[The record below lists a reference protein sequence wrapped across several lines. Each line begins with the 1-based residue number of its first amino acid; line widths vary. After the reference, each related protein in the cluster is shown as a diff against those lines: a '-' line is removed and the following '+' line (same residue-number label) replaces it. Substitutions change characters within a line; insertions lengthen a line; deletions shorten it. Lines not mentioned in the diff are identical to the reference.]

1 MLGEYVSHHL
11 HSYVD
16 DEYLCWEDYDY
27 WGGYDP
33 TISPSLSPTLAPTVK
48 PTRRRTKRPSSNIDV
63 SIILLQYKR

>member
-16 DEYLCWEDYDY
+16 DEYLCWEDDDY
-27 WGGYDP
+27 WGGYDSP
-33 TISPSLSPTLAPTVK
+33 TLSPTLAPTVK
-48 PTRRRTKRPSSNIDV
+48 PTRRRTKKPSNNIDV